1 VNFRNFKPYRSP
13 FIKTR
18 GITTLTSPGTPILII
33 IFPILAGFF
42 AYGYITGLHVLPSGG
57 GGGAMPNPSVPTT
70 VYNTQDLIEMLKAQ
84 LNDIDMI
91 RRNNMYIFRT
101 SENTLNLA
109 IKDLHFNLD
118 YVKNN
123 HPEIQDTFVQY
134 WDGLSTIHHGLARS
148 IDMGF
153 GESMHATSRFLN
165 KAEDLDHMSILLADM
180 LRTLDPAYVSDFD
193 TDDEMIVEAA
203 KNMATRK

>member
-1 VNFRNFKPYRSP
+1 MQRYITFIFYYFAILLGFIWSLFILTFNISHPVLCTIKKNSKMNFRNFKPYRSP

-91 RRNNMYIFRT
+91 RRNNMYILRT

-134 WDGLSTIHHGLARS
+134 
-148 IDMGF
+148 
-153 GESMHATSRFLN
+153 
-165 KAEDLDHMSILLADM
+165 
-180 LRTLDPAYVSDFD
+180 
-193 TDDEMIVEAA
+193 
-203 KNMATRK
+203 